1 MLNLYFAE
9 LGSQDDEAT
18 LIDIDCA
25 AVKLGRINHQQI
37 RHHFLSQAEISDC
50 GLQLFVGGANGWAFR
65 NGNRQFVASR
75 ANLGTQLVKV
85 LFFLE
90 ITHQILAVFF
100 RSAKFELGSQN
111 V

>member
-9 LGSQDDEAT
+9 LSGQDDEAM
-18 LIDIDCA
+18 LIDINRA

-37 RHHFLSQAEISDC
+37 RHYFLSQAEISDC
-50 GLQLFVGGANGWAFR
+50 GLQLLVGGANRWAFR

-75 ANLGTQLVKV
+75 ANLGAQIVKV

-90 ITHQILAVFF
+90 ITNQILAVFF
-100 RSAKFELGSQN
+100 RGAKFELGPQN